1 MILNFRWQMSRRLKY
16 LIASRGGFIE
26 RLMRILGLKI
36 LKAWNKEAA
45 SSRRWRSGNIYV
57 PFKGSGR
64 FKVHTRLMAP
74 LPDRL
79 TVRTGRLRRAARGGV
94 GGSGLDASG
103 AGGFGL
109 VSVHKDGFVVTKGT
123 RGVPYA
129 ARQEY
134 QKAGARSYI
143 RRGLSYVLRNSLKT
157 IWRGSVKEAMKE

>member
-1 MILNFRWQMSRRLKY
+1 MILDFRWQMSRRLKH

-36 LKAWNKEAA
+36 LKAWDKEAS
-45 SSRRWRSGNIYV
+45 SSRWWRRGNVIV

-64 FKVHTRLMAP
+64 YKIHSRVMAP

-79 TVRTGRLRRAARGGV
+79 TVRSGRLIRAARGGV
-94 GGSGLDASG
+94 GGYGSVTVKEK
-103 AGGFGL
+103 GF
-109 VSVHKDGFVVTKGT
+109 KVTKGT

-134 QKAGARSYI
+134 QKAGDRSYI
-143 RRGLSYVLRNSLKT
+143 RRGISYVVENLLDSL
-157 IWRGSVKEAMKE
+157 WRGSVKEAMK